1 MGKNG
6 EAFWRNLLP
15 AKDLN
20 DSSTLLDA
28 EPVFIVV
35 ENIFC
40 VYFVIELALRFGAF
54 RYKRDCFKDAWFCFD
69 SLLVALMVP
78 WLGSSGML
86 LFFWNL
92 QRHQHITILATLH
105 CTTRSWIYPRYLRPG
120 FLPLW
125 SFLGGK
131 TSGTNGTGLSQ
142 EWCCLGTSQI
152 LANMPK

>member
-1 MGKNG
+1 MGRNG

-92 QRHQHITILATLH
+92 QRHQHITIITLYH
-105 CTTRSWIYPRYLRPG
+105 SILDLSKVFETWILTIVVVAWRKDIRHEWNRS
-120 FLPLW
+120 
-125 SFLGGK
+125 
-131 TSGTNGTGLSQ
+131 
-142 EWCCLGTSQI
+142 
-152 LANMPK
+152 

>member
-86 LFFWNL
+86 LFFL
-92 QRHQHITILATLH
+92 ESTTSSTHYYPCYITLYH
-105 CTTRSWIYPRYLRPG
+105 PRYLRPG

-142 EWCCLGTSQI
+142 E
-152 LANMPK
+152 